1 MELLDTIVS
10 TLEYYVWSW
19 PEIGGE
25 LSLIVFALLGTGVF
39 LTLRLAFVQI
49 RHLGHGIAVTTG
61 KYDDPDE
68 PGDVPHFQALTTALS
83 ATVGIGNIAGVAI
96 AIHWGGPGALF
107 WMWVTAFL
115 GMAVKFSEVTLAQH
129 YRVVEF
135 PDRESK
141 AWEGSVSG
149 GPMYYIEKGL
159 GPKWKPMAVFFAG
172 ALMVTSFLTG
182 NAVQANTVADIVGTE
197 FGIAAWITGLV
208 TASIVGLVIIGG
220 IGRIGKVTGVLA
232 PLMALIY
239 VVGALLIIFVNFGD
253 VPAAFGLIFSEAF
266 NPSAGVAGTGAGV
279 FLLTMMWGVRRGLF
293 SNESGQGSA
302 PIAHAAAK
310 TDEPVSEGVVA
321 LLEPF
326 IDTIVICSM
335 TGLVIITTGVWNTP
349 IPTALDLRSGD
360 VTYVAP
366 DERGVFAG
374 GEAPEQIAVEGG
386 VPVYEGN
393 TRRFAWHDVAVE
405 QFWVDEARETP
416 FTGRIVQNYDD
427 PATPARESTVAAV
440 DTEGN
445 AYTVLFGDAV
455 ETSAPL
461 TQAAFEKGLANY
473 GLGVLGKLI
482 VLVSVLLFAI
492 STAISWSYYG
502 DRCANYL
509 FGSAGILPYK
519 AVFVLMHFVGA
530 IASLSTIWV
539 IGDIALG
546 LVTFPNLVAL
556 VMLSGVVVKLTKSY
570 FERKPWLE
578 NAEVHKRVVAEK
590 KMTKD
595 VTKKPKV

>member
-1 MELLDTIVS
+1 METLDSIIGR
-10 TLEYYVWSW
+10 LEYFVWSW

-25 LSLIVFALLGTGVF
+25 LSLIVIALLGVGVF
-39 LTLRLAFVQI
+39 LTIRLGFIQL

-107 WMWVTAFL
+107 WMWVTAIL
-115 GMAVKFSEVTLAQH
+115 GMAVKYSEVTLAQH

-149 GPMYYIEKGL
+149 GPMYYIERGL
-159 GPKWKPMAVFFAG
+159 GEKWKPLAVFFAG
-172 ALMVTSFLTG
+172 ALMITSFLTG
-182 NAVQANTVADIVGTE
+182 NAVQANTVADIISTE
-197 FGIAAWITGLV
+197 FGIEAWITGIV
-208 TASIVGLVIIGG
+208 TASIVGLVIVGG

-232 PLMALIY
+232 PVMALIY
-239 VVGALLIIFVNFGD
+239 VVGALMIIFANIGE
-253 VPAAFGLIFSEAF
+253 VPGAFALIFTEAF
-266 NPSAGVAGTGAGV
+266 NPTAGVAGTGTGV

-293 SNESGQGSA
+293 SNEAGQGSA

-326 IDTIVICSM
+326 IDTIIICSM

-349 IPTALDLRSGD
+349 IPTQLDLRSGD
-360 VTYVAP
+360 ATYVAP

-374 GEAPEQIAVEGG
+374 GDAPEQIFVEGG
-386 VPVYEGN
+386 VPVMQNGQ
-393 TRRFAWHDVAVE
+393 RAFAWHDVAVE

-416 FTGRIVQNYDD
+416 FTGRIIQNYDD
-427 PATPARESTVAAV
+427 PATPAREQVTAAV
-440 DTEGN
+440 DAEGN

-455 ETSAPL
+455 ETAAPL
-461 TQAAFEKGLANY
+461 TSAAFEKGLGNY
-473 GLGVLGKLI
+473 GLGGLGKFI
-482 VLVSVLLFAI
+482 VLISVLLFAI
-492 STAISWSYYG
+492 STSISWSYYG

-509 FGSAGILPYK
+509 FGSKGILPYK
-519 AVFVLMHFVGA
+519 AVFVIMHFVGA
-530 IASLSTIWV
+530 VASLATIWV

-546 LVTFPNLVAL
+546 LVTFPNLIAL
-556 VMLSGVVVKLTKSY
+556 VLLSGVVVKLTKSY

-590 KMTKD
+590 KAG
-595 VTKKPKV
+595 KKKL